1 MPYALSGARMRVRW
15 LKGALAN
22 LDAIGEYIAQDDRA
36 AAERTVQRILD
47 AVDDMVT
54 SSNVHMGRPGRVP
67 GTRELVVTPN
77 HIVPYR
83 IKGDVVEVLRVM
95 HARQRWPDRLP

>member
-1 MPYALSGARMRVRW
+1 MRVRW

-36 AAERTVQRILD
+36 AAERTVLRILD
-47 AVDDMVT
+47 AVDDMAA

-67 GTRELVVTPN
+67 GTRELVITPN
-77 HIVPYR
+77 YLVPYR
-83 IKGDVVEVLRVM
+83 IKGEVVEVLRVM
-95 HARQRWPDRLP
+95 HARQRWPDRLE

>member
-1 MPYALSGARMRVRW
+1 MRVRW
-15 LKGALAN
+15 LNHALTN

-36 AAERTVQRILD
+36 AAERTVLRILE
-47 AVDDMVT
+47 AVDTMAA
-54 SSNVHMGRPGRVP
+54 SSNVHIGRPGRVP

-77 HIVPYR
+77 YLVPYR

-95 HARQRWPDRLP
+95 HARQRWPTTLP